1 MKPKDQGAQSK
12 RGQRP
17 PVDETSVS
25 EEFVKRLVYSLLK
38 PGTRIADRFHVPLK
52 QVTQLVQLV
61 FYEKKRSRG
70 LSIKQISEEF
80 QTSTRTVDRL
90 IKSLREDFFD
100 PETEHELPRK
110 IEFLLWAEPLG
121 AQRIAQLLPDHD
133 EAAIREAL
141 DLLIAQQ
148 RVVEQE
154 GRTTLYAA
162 TQKANRLAD
171 STEAAKIDALNHLL
185 GTVIQ
190 AVERRFLERD
200 PRAGAR
206 NVSLRMRREDLQE
219 IEHLYETLIWPKL
232 CELDERASG
241 AEDTIELGWVTC
253 WSPLEPED

>member
-1 MKPKDQGAQSK
+1 
-12 RGQRP
+12 
-17 PVDETSVS
+17 VDETSVS

-154 GRTTLYAA
+154 
-162 TQKANRLAD
+162 
-171 STEAAKIDALNHLL
+171 
-185 GTVIQ
+185 
-190 AVERRFLERD
+190 
-200 PRAGAR
+200 
-206 NVSLRMRREDLQE
+206 
-219 IEHLYETLIWPKL
+219 
-232 CELDERASG
+232 
-241 AEDTIELGWVTC
+241 
-253 WSPLEPED
+253 

>member
-1 MKPKDQGAQSK
+1 MKPGGAHTK
-12 RGQRP
+12 KGEQRP
-17 PVDETSVS
+17 PVHAIDVS
-25 EEFVKRLVYSLLK
+25 EEFIRRLVYSLLK
-38 PGTRIADRFHVPLK
+38 PGTKIADRFHVPLK

-61 FYEKKRSRG
+61 FYEKKRGRG

-121 AQRIAQLLPDHD
+121 AQRIAQLLPDHSED
-133 EAAIREAL
+133 AIRDAL
-141 DLLIAQQ
+141 ELLIDQQ
-148 RVVEQE
+148 RVVAQE

-162 TQKANRLAD
+162 TQKANRLSD

-185 GTVIQ
+185 GTVIE

-206 NVSLRMRREDLQE
+206 NVSLRLRREDLSE
-219 IEHLYETLIWPKL
+219 IEHLYETVIWPKL
-232 CELDERASG
+232 CELDERASD

-253 WSPLEPED
+253 WSPLDSED